1 MAEPLILSPELAPRF
16 QVRQLTRLRWGLIG
30 FEILFALLGLLSE
43 HAVSSWPLIFTLLC
57 IHAASN
63 ILLHFLQHIQRSP
76 LRLFTATCLIDL
88 LLLGCLLALSGGSS
102 NGLVALLLLPVAIGS
117 VLLPVARSY
126 LLACLAVAVYTLLLL
141 TDDLSLLSG
150 WVSDQPSPTA
160 ADRGHAAHPLFSQHL
175 LQMWWAFV
183 LSAALI
189 SWFVSTQA
197 QLIREKA
204 KQLTQLQQQQLQQ
217 EQALAIA
224 TYAANAA
231 HQLATPIQNMALLA
245 EELEGDKPVMLD
257 MQQQLKRCQSI
268 VSQLREN
275 AHLMPNA
282 TQTAEPLL
290 PFLQLSIERWLAS
303 RPDIT
308 ISLNQHSDGSVLEI
322 TETVSLSAALFNI
335 LDNAADAGAALNQT
349 QLRIDIKQHQGS
361 LSLKIRDYGE
371 GLSAQ
376 RLAELGKIPLPSDSG
391 LGLGQFLANITLERL
406 GATIHRSNL
415 AGGGMLT
422 EINFSAE
429 KTA

>member
-1 MAEPLILSPELAPRF
+1 MANPLTLSSELAPRF
-16 QVRQLTRLRWGLIG
+16 QVKQLSRLRWGLIG
-30 FEILFALLGLLSE
+30 FEILFAVLGLLTE
-43 HAVSSWPLIFTLLC
+43 HAVSSWLLIIVLLFA
-57 IHAASN
+57 HSASN
-63 ILLHFLQHIQRSP
+63 IWLHFLQDMQRSP
-76 LRLFTATCLIDL
+76 TPLFTITCLVDL
-88 LLLGCLLALSGGSS
+88 LILGCLLALSGGSS

-117 VLLPVARSY
+117 VLLPVVRSY

-141 TDDLSLLSG
+141 MDELTLLPNHTVDNS
-150 WVSDQPSPTA
+150 
-160 ADRGHAAHPLFSQHL
+160 HAAHPFFSQHL

-204 KQLTQLQQQQLQQ
+204 KQLSQLQQQQLQQ

-245 EELEGDKPVMLD
+245 EELEGAKPVMVDL
-257 MQQQLKRCQSI
+257 QQQLKRCQSI

-282 TQTAEPLL
+282 SQTTEPLFS
-290 PFLQLSIERWLAS
+290 FLQLSIERWLAS

-308 ISLNQHSDGSVLEI
+308 LSLDKQSDDSTLEI
-322 TETVSLSAALFNI
+322 AETISLSAALFNI
-335 LDNAADAGAALNQT
+335 LDNAADAGVALNQA
-349 QLRIDIKQHQGS
+349 QLRIDIKQYQGS

-376 RLAELGKIPLPSDSG
+376 RLAELGRIPLASDSG

>member
-1 MAEPLILSPELAPRF
+1 MAKPLSLSPELAPQF
-16 QVRQLTRLRWGLIG
+16 QVKQLSRLRWGLIG
-30 FEILFALLGLLSE
+30 FEILFAVLGLLSE
-43 HAVSSWPLIFTLLC
+43 HTVSSWPLIVALLFA
-57 IHAASN
+57 HSASN
-63 ILLHFLQHIQRSP
+63 MVLHFMCDIQRSP
-76 LRLFTATCLIDL
+76 TLLFTLTCFFDL

-117 VLLPVARSY
+117 VLLPVVRSY

-141 TDDLSLLSG
+141 LNDHSLLANT
-150 WVSDQPSPTA
+150 VDI
-160 ADRGHAAHPLFSQHL
+160 GHAEHSLFSQHL

-183 LSAALI
+183 LSAVLI

-204 KQLTQLQQQQLQQ
+204 KQLNQLQQQQLQQ

-231 HQLATPIQNMALLA
+231 HQLATPIQNLALLA

-257 MQQQLKRCQSI
+257 LQQQLKRCQSI

-282 TQTAEPLL
+282 KQATELL
-290 PFLQLSIERWLAS
+290 FNFLQLSIERWLAS

-308 ISLNQHSDGSVLEI
+308 LCLTKQSDDSVLEI
-322 TETVSLSAALFNI
+322 AETISLSAALFNI
-335 LDNAADAGAALNQT
+335 LDNAADAGVALNQA
-349 QLRIDIKQHQGS
+349 QLSIDIKQHQGS

-429 KTA
+429 KIA